1 MLVGSVLLLAG
12 LTGLGTI
19 THDTAYWAVAIYM
32 VLMGVGIGALVQNV
46 VLAVQN
52 TVDVKDVGSAS
63 AAVAFFRSLGGAVGV
78 TVLGAVLTNHVG
90 SNIADDLAEIR
101 VDPSALSGGSGET
114 RLDITGLPD
123 AIQTAFHH
131 AYADAFGSVFMI
143 AALVTATAVIAIAVA
158 RGSELR
164 STIGMAPTASAESPE
179 DPKKS

>member
-1 MLVGSVLLLAG
+1 M
-12 LTGLGTI
+12 
-19 THDTAYWAVAIYM
+19 
-32 VLMGVGIGALVQNV
+32 
-46 VLAVQN
+46 
-52 TVDVKDVGSAS
+52 GSAS